1 MLILTN
7 AYLIILKL
15 VKTTAP
21 QAYANGDLSRTD
33 QPTTHSAHGPKQRG
47 RDKAQPALGPT
58 TAPSSLGETI
68 FESDSRFY
76 LQ

>member
-33 QPTTHSAHGPKQRG
+33 QPATHSAHGPKQRG
-47 RDKAQPALGPT
+47 RDKAQPALGP
-58 TAPSSLGETI
+58 APRAISSGRDYFRI
-68 FESDSRFY
+68 
-76 LQ
+76 